1 MALTHLGR
9 GRPKQSAAAA
19 ADVLPLEIPA
29 APGGQGRPTKV
40 TWITTWDAVTG
51 GTTTEVRA
59 TYTTPLPSGDR
70 PLGIPY
76 PDLETPP
83 PVAVGPSTPAPV
95 QAPEDSP
102 TRKLERDS
110 WGFFW
115 DPVQP
120 SSLPHRKSPSPE
132 PDPVQERLLAE
143 TVAREMMTGPRGE
156 ELELQFTTGIAV
168 KFNQQEG
175 YGFIWE
181 ETTGD
186 DYFYNRV
193 HLDVEG
199 LPQRLHTLYPGEK
212 VRFIPEVGC
221 RGLFAVSVT
230 RMPTTQE
237 AVQWQQELEWEEH
250 QCRRRAQSRP
260 VLAESSHPR
269 RTLAVAPE
277 VMPGP
282 TTDSE
287 RGIPAVLAI
296 SQNLN
301 THPVIVLDIP
311 PPPRLIAQAL
321 QSGITPLGIL
331 RNLPVEYDFALNH
344 TDLWVNK
351 WLGCE
356 RNICVGTSL
365 IPVIGRE
372 GTIVPVTVLGIPVSE
387 TQQVFYQL
395 QYTDFAFDGVNTEQV
410 DISSCLHFVSK
421 VMCLPGQDKVI
432 YHSCFHNH
440 SSCHAR
446 IETVQTLH
454 DLVTPVSPNKICF
467 QVMSETEKVSVFYST
482 CVHKENLPM
491 GLYCIEGN
499 VRSLSK
505 KEGSFNITSIGKRNL
520 TAFPIQFNLSQI
532 NDFPWDMWTSEIKK
546 DKGLLDLLTK
556 QLKEAE
562 IIFRHEQGE
571 LSDIEHEWNGMSGRT
586 WWRSFGKSV
595 HSWSQSSFQSA
606 VGNVLFNPIIIIF
619 LLVLMCII
627 YQVFVMCRIQKIYK
641 NVKIEMKKE
650 DNILRGMLNRKMTF

>member
-1 MALTHLGR
+1 MEKMCRRIQAQAHFILARWTTEMKGL
-9 GRPKQSAAAA
+9 AAA
-19 ADVLPLEIPA
+19 
-29 APGGQGRPTKV
+29 
-40 TWITTWDAVTG
+40 
-51 GTTTEVRA
+51 VR
-59 TYTTPLPSGDR
+59 
-70 PLGIPY
+70 
-76 PDLETPP
+76 
-83 PVAVGPSTPAPV
+83 
-95 QAPEDSP
+95 
-102 TRKLERDS
+102 
-110 WGFFW
+110 
-115 DPVQP
+115 
-120 SSLPHRKSPSPE
+120 
-132 PDPVQERLLAE
+132 
-143 TVAREMMTGPRGE
+143 AREMEMALE
-156 ELELQFTTGIAV
+156 ER
-168 KFNQQEG
+168 
-175 YGFIWE
+175 
-181 ETTGD
+181 
-186 DYFYNRV
+186 NRV
-193 HLDVEG
+193 FPTLRGHLLAVDEYVEAMGILFIVQCG
-199 LPQRLHTLYPGEK
+199 LPAGSKKKGWIMDKGKEQQVNKWCCAAEK
-212 VRFIPEVGC
+212 VQQYGCKETKVG
-221 RGLFAVSVT
+221 S
-230 RMPTTQE
+230 
-237 AVQWQQELEWEEH
+237 
-250 QCRRRAQSRP
+250 
-260 VLAESSHPR
+260 
-269 RTLAVAPE
+269 
-277 VMPGP
+277 
-282 TTDSE
+282 
-287 RGIPAVLAI
+287 
-296 SQNLN
+296 
-301 THPVIVLDIP
+301 
-311 PPPRLIAQAL
+311 L

-372 GTIVPVTVLGIPVSE
+372 GTIVPVTVLGIPVSN

-421 VMCLPGQDKVI
+421 VMCLPEQDKVI

-446 IETVQTLH
+446 IETVQTIH

-467 QVMSETEKVSVFYST
+467 QVMSETEMVSAFYST

-571 LSDIEHEWNGMSGRT
+571 LNDIEHEWNGMSGRT

-641 NVKIEMKKE
+641 NIKIEMKKE

>member
-1 MALTHLGR
+1 MEMGIEQWFGRRTAQTRSKRGVLEGILGGIGTVGSLTNAMNIQTLKSDLDNIGFIGGKGVKVQKSLNQLLEKMVMNTAAVLGSSVSHLQDATLALVESTHETQVA
-9 GRPKQSAAAA
+9 KAC
-19 ADVLPLEIPA
+19 LEI
-29 APGGQGRPTKV
+29 QV
-40 TWITTWDAVTG
+40 
-51 GTTTEVRA
+51 E
-59 TYTTPLPSGDR
+59 Y
-70 PLGIPY
+70 
-76 PDLETPP
+76 
-83 PVAVGPSTPAPV
+83 
-95 QAPEDSP
+95 
-102 TRKLERDS
+102 
-110 WGFFW
+110 
-115 DPVQP
+115 
-120 SSLPHRKSPSPE
+120 SS
-132 PDPVQERLLAE
+132 
-143 TVAREMMTGPRGE
+143 
-156 ELELQFTTGIAV
+156 
-168 KFNQQEG
+168 
-175 YGFIWE
+175 
-181 ETTGD
+181 
-186 DYFYNRV
+186 
-193 HLDVEG
+193 
-199 LPQRLHTLYPGEK
+199 
-212 VRFIPEVGC
+212 
-221 RGLFAVSVT
+221 
-230 RMPTTQE
+230 
-237 AVQWQQELEWEEH
+237 
-250 QCRRRAQSRP
+250 
-260 VLAESSHPR
+260 
-269 RTLAVAPE
+269 
-277 VMPGP
+277 
-282 TTDSE
+282 
-287 RGIPAVLAI
+287 
-296 SQNLN
+296 NLK
-301 THPVIVLDIP
+301 
-311 PPPRLIAQAL
+311 LIAQAL

-467 QVMSETEKVSVFYST
+467 QVMSETEMVSVFYST

-546 DKGLLDLLTK
+546 DKGFLDLLTK

-586 WWRSFGKSV
+586 WWKSFGKSV

-641 NVKIEMKKE
+641 NIKIEMKKE